1 MPRIA
6 ELATQAE
13 LPLDADNCLGNV
25 ARAGAAAAS
34 SDGDGKAQLAC
45 QSAITKAGSSYVSTA
60 LTRLDGCVAKVLKC
74 LQLKPGDDKCLAK
87 AKSQCVKQI
96 DQSLPALAQK
106 LENGIGKRCALP
118 FTELGA
124 EQGLGLAK
132 IEAVCAAVGVDALG
146 NLADYQTCLA
156 RQHQCL
162 VRDLLQ
168 FGTPRA
174 GEVLRLVGDTPPS
187 FCP

>member
-1 MPRIA
+1 
-6 ELATQAE
+6 
-13 LPLDADNCLGNV
+13 
-25 ARAGAAAAS
+25 
-34 SDGDGKAQLAC
+34 
-45 QSAITKAGSSYVSTA
+45 
-60 LTRLDGCVAKVLKC
+60 
-74 LQLKPGDDKCLAK
+74 
-87 AKSQCVKQI
+87 VKQI

-106 LENGIGKRCALP
+106 LADGIGQRCTLP

-124 EQGLGLAK
+124 DQGLGLAK
-132 IEAVCAAVGVDALG
+132 IDAACAAVGVDALG
-146 NLADYQTCLA
+146 SLADYQTCLA

-174 GEVLRLVGDTPPS
+174 GEVLRLVGDKAPS